1 MTETMNLEKMQYD
14 IEHYFDGKTEEE
26 VQTFFDEL
34 AKECGTSF
42 CDTKTLDDTIPKI
55 IFLDIDGVLNSQE
68 FYLRR
73 MANTLLLNEDYP
85 LCEID
90 PEAIKKLN
98 EIIEIT
104 NANVVITSSWFCLSL
119 SVQNLQEM
127 FNKKGFN
134 GIISGI
140 TPLLHFA
147 ENQEMV
153 VKGCEIEEYLKV
165 NFENQ
170 KVKYLIIDSN
180 EDMMLLKQKKHF
192 IQTSEFSG
200 LTFDMIPLAIK
211 MLG

>member
-104 NANVVITSSWFCLSL
+104 KANVVITSSWRLSIN
-119 SVQNLQEM
+119 VNNYQEM
-127 FNKKGFN
+127 FIKKGFK
-134 GIISGI
+134 GIVLGV
-140 TPLLHFA
+140 TPLLHFL
-147 ENQEMV
+147 ENGEQII
-153 VKGCEIEEYLKV
+153 KGCEIAAYLNS

-170 KVKYLIIDSN
+170 YVKYLIIDSN

-211 MLG
+211 MLR